1 MNYNLAQNVL
11 NYGVMQ
17 QRYQNVGNYPQHQG
31 PSYQYHANGYIQQNV
46 GTFPQQQPQDF
57 YNYGA
62 MQVQVYQN
70 ADATQNPTRIN
81 NGMGQAPIKRT
92 QAPGNKKERTIAAIG
107 RAVHNKTDG
116 QICPDC
122 GKDITS
128 KKTGNPFRDLADH
141 VVNKHSHFKQ
151 KVAKFLPNNG
161 DYSCPHAGQDRCKRR
176 QNEPFASYQTLKR
189 HYISTEHGFLI
200 SWIDEWL
207 EEKKG
212 IRVEKV
218 DNKIVKVDL
227 WKEQ

>member
-1 MNYNLAQNVL
+1 MRRLTNVTL
-11 NYGVMQ
+11 
-17 QRYQNVGNYPQHQG
+17 
-31 PSYQYHANGYIQQNV
+31 NV
-46 GTFPQQQPQDF
+46 GTFSLQQPQDF

-62 MQVQVYQN
+62 MQVQVNQN

-151 KVAKFLPNNG
+151 KVAKHLPNNG
-161 DYSCPHAGQDRCKRR
+161 NYSCPHAGKDRCKRK
-176 QNEPFASYQTLKR
+176 QNEPFANYQGLKR

-212 IRVEKV
+212 IRVKKV
-218 DNKIVKVDL
+218 DNKIVKVYL
-227 WKEQ
+227 WNED